1 MEQSRAALQ
10 AADANLTSAGAD
22 FQRAKVD
29 AEGPDV
35 PLLKRAYDRALGM
48 AKDGV
53 VSQSALDDADKNYKM
68 ALNKQNVAK
77 AQVTVLQA
85 KIEQAQAQVA
95 QDRANLQQLEEQLG
109 YTDIESPIDGVILS
123 RDVEMGDAV
132 SSILVL
138 GSSATLV
145 MTLGDTSQVYV
156 KGKVD
161 ESDIGKVYL
170 GQAGAHQGGIV
181 QGQDFQ
187 WRGHQDFS
195 DGGGKGQR
203 HHLRG
208 TGFDQQSGRRVE
220 GGDDRECGNHSGRTP
235 EGAADSRRR
244 NHVRQRQ
251 EGFGRCARPQR
262 ERRHAEG
269 GGQHWHFER
278 GQDRSSLR
286 AEGRR
291 PGGAAVG
298 AADWPPLSLRGNG
311 LVGGTD
317 HDPWGTCFAAPG
329 YLATAMNFTEI
340 LRQTF
345 AMFRAHKMRM
355 FLTMFGIVWGISSV
369 ILLVGLGRGFSADNQ
384 RRMKTLGKDLVIVWG
399 GRTSAQAGGLAAG
412 REIRLV
418 IDDARMIR
426 SECYLVKT
434 VSPELRRGVPEVS
447 PFNSANREVVGMWP
461 SYQDFRS
468 LTVAE
473 GRPVS
478 DEDESEARRV
488 VVLGDAARK
497 QLFSGQPAVGA
508 SILIQ
513 RVPYTVIGV
522 LQEKKQNSSYSGP
535 G

>member
-1 MEQSRAALQ
+1 
-10 AADANLTSAGAD
+10 
-22 FQRAKVD
+22 
-29 AEGPDV
+29 
-35 PLLKRAYDRALGM
+35 
-48 AKDGV
+48 
-53 VSQSALDDADKNYKM
+53 
-68 ALNKQNVAK
+68 
-77 AQVTVLQA
+77 
-85 KIEQAQAQVA
+85 
-95 QDRANLQQLEEQLG
+95 
-109 YTDIESPIDGVILS
+109 
-123 RDVEMGDAV
+123 
-132 SSILVL
+132 
-138 GSSATLV
+138 
-145 MTLGDTSQVYV
+145 
-156 KGKVD
+156 
-161 ESDIGKVYL
+161 
-170 GQAGAHQGGIV
+170 
-181 QGQDFQ
+181 
-187 WRGHQDFS
+187 
-195 DGGGKGQR
+195 
-203 HHLRG
+203 
-208 TGFDQQSGRRVE
+208 
-220 GGDDRECGNHSGRTP
+220 
-235 EGAADSRRR
+235 
-244 NHVRQRQ
+244 
-251 EGFGRCARPQR
+251 
-262 ERRHAEG
+262 
-269 GGQHWHFER
+269 
-278 GQDRSSLR
+278 
-286 AEGRR
+286 
-291 PGGAAVG
+291 
-298 AADWPPLSLRGNG
+298 
-311 LVGGTD
+311 
-317 HDPWGTCFAAPG
+317 
-329 YLATAMNFTEI
+329 MNFTEI

-447 PFNSANREVVGMWP
+447 SFNSANREVVGMWP

-535 G
+535 DNDYLYAPYSAVARDFPPPDKPGIVRGYLDDIVFEVGSSEQHEAAVEQVRQTLGRLHHFDPADKDALFIWDTMDGAKLVENIFNVVTIFFACVAIVTLCLGGIGVMNIMLVSVTERTREIGMRKAIGATRQDILRQFFAESAILTAASGVLGLTFGVGLCVALNTIPLPDFVPHPIISPISILASVLTLSVITVTAGVYPAQRAAEMQPVEALHYE